1 MIGAMSKQCDDGGV
15 AMGLISWII
24 FGALAG
30 WVASMLMGTSARQGC
45 LMNIIVGVIGAFL
58 GGLIVQVLT
67 GTGITFDWDWRSFG
81 VAVLGAVILLA
92 ITGWGQR
99 RAR

>member
-1 MIGAMSKQCDDGGV
+1 
-15 AMGLISWII
+15 MGFISWVV

-30 WVASMLMGTSARQGC
+30 WVASIVMGNNSRQGC
-45 LMNIIVGVIGAFL
+45 LMNIIVGVVGAFI
-58 GGLIVQVLT
+58 GGVLVELVT
-67 GTGITFDWDWRSFG
+67 NRTMSFGWNIRSFV

-99 RAR
+99 RRR